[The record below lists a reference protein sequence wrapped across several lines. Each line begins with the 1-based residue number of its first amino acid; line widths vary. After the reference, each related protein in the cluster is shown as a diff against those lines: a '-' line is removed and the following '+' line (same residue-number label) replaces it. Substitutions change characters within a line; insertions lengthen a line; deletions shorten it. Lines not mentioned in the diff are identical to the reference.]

1 MKVLVM
7 GGSRFNG
14 YHLVVELVRH
24 GHDVTVFNR
33 GVTETTFPP
42 GVRRLYG
49 DRKDSARVRDV
60 LGGEE
65 FDCVQDTSAYTLD
78 DVESMVELFRG
89 RTGHYIFASSTVVYA
104 ATKILPITED
114 FPVDPRS
121 ERSEYGRNKIL
132 CERYLVTQHRQ
143 NGFPASATRYSMVFG
158 PRNIIP
164 DREQRMFVR
173 LLRGREVLIPGKGT
187 TLSQVGHVE
196 DEARALRMMMLNPN
210 TFGQIYNVTGRDFW
224 TDEGYVDL
232 FAKVMGLEAK
242 KVFVPDAIMDE
253 ISGPGRGGRPLIQ
266 RLAPDVHRWD
276 ESTVFSIAKLKT
288 HAGWEPEY
296 TLEGMIG
303 QTYDWFRREG
313 LDKTADFD
321 FGFEDQLLARLGE
334 A

>member
-1 MKVLVM
+1 MKILVM

-14 YHLVVELVRH
+14 YHLVKELVFN

-49 DRKDSARVRDV
+49 DRKDHAALREALGREDFDV
-60 LGGEE
+60 
-65 FDCVQDTSAYTLD
+65 VQDTSAYTLD
-78 DVESMVELFRG
+78 DVQSMVELLRG

-104 ATKILPITED
+104 RAKVLPITED
-114 FPVDPRS
+114 FPVDPRP

-132 CERYLVTQHRQ
+132 CEDYLVAEHRRD
-143 NGFPASATRYSMVFG
+143 GFPASMTRYSMVFG

-173 LLRGREVLIPGKGT
+173 LLRGRKVMIPGKGT

-196 DEARALRMMMLNPN
+196 DEARALRLMMLNPR
-210 TFGQIYNVTGRDFW
+210 TFGQIYNLTGKDYW

-232 FAKVMGLEAK
+232 FSKAVGVEAH

-253 ISGPGRGGRPLIQ
+253 ISGRTGRPLIQ
-266 RLAPDVHRWD
+266 RLALDVHRWD
-276 ESTVFSIAKLKT
+276 DNVVLSIDKLRQHT
-288 HAGWEPEY
+288 GWEPLY
-296 TLEGMIG
+296 SFEGMIA
-303 QTYDWFRREG
+303 QTFEWFCHEG
-313 LDKTADFD
+313 LHKTLEFD
-321 FGFEDQLLARLGE
+321 FAWEDELLQRLN